1 MAVLVDPTADPSLE
15 LHLPLCNLG
24 TTEKT
29 RIMSG
34 YYWHFQDQ
42 HLSITFFTFCL
53 RNNNLASSAS
63 HFADPISTSEHH
75 LLCILLIQD
84 QHLST
89 TRFQHC
95 FTLSVYQ
102 SSAKFLISL
111 TICICLAALIPDS
124 KPS

>member
-1 MAVLVDPTADPSLE
+1 MF
-15 LHLPLCNLG
+15 
-24 TTEKT
+24 
-29 RIMSG
+29 G

-53 RNNNLASSAS
+53 RNNLASPAS

-75 LLCILLIQD
+75 LLCILLSQD
-84 QHLST
+84 QHLSIT
-89 TRFQHC
+89 CFQHC

-111 TICICLAALIPDS
+111 TICTHS
-124 KPS
+124 RF